1 MSLLWSLLF
10 CFPFCL
16 MLLAAFAFAPECALF
31 KVHMVPAVRSVS
43 RDESGRAP
51 PKTDLVL

>member
-1 MSLLWSLLF
+1 MSLLWSSLF

-16 MLLAAFAFAPECALF
+16 MLLAFAFAPECALF
-31 KVHMVPAVRSVS
+31 KVHMVPAVRYVS